1 MKKPLILLLALILC
15 LGAVCG
21 ALCEAATEEGA
32 IEGIELTPFSPMFI
46 KGFFGSASMEHI
58 FDKVE
63 GRSALTVE
71 LGLELVTQ
79 NLDPYFSD
87 NFAGFLANPSYVGRT
102 DTEII
107 LEAYCEN
114 HILIASFTPVVGDTA
129 YAMVETELTGDAV
142 KDAIIADMEA
152 SCSEYYE
159 NDPQEIQMF
168 LDYMDIHVT
177 PAS

>member
-1 MKKPLILLLALILC
+1 MKKLSILLLALILC

-21 ALCEAATEEGA
+21 ALCEAATEEA
-32 IEGIELTPFSPMFI
+32 IEGVELTPFTPMFI

-71 LGLELVTQ
+71 LGLELITQ
-79 NLDPYFSD
+79 NLDPYFTA
-87 NFAGFLANPSYVGRT
+87 NFSGFLANPSYVGRT

-114 HILIASFTPVVGDTA
+114 HILIASFTPVAGDTA

-159 NDPQEIQMF
+159 NDPQEIQAF
-168 LDYMDIHVT
+168 LDYMNIQVT